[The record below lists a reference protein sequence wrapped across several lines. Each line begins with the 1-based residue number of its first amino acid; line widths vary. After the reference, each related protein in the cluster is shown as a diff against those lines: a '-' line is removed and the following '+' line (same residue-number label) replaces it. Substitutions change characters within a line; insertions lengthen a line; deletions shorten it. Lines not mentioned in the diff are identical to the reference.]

1 MRGATATLW
10 NVSTLNTFLCPGD
23 SIRVGQRSRAALLL
37 LDTGAVVRIDQLT
50 TLQILEAPQEGR
62 SLIDLLRGI
71 VHFFSRLPRSLE
83 VRTPF
88 VSAGVEGTEFVVA
101 VESDRTLVSV
111 FEGLV
116 RLTNPQG
123 SLVLGSNESGIALAG
138 QPPQLRVVARPRDAV
153 QWAIYYQPLLTPL
166 IDPSAPATA
175 LNLALRESLEAFNQ
189 DDLTGAFDRL
199 DGISEPDRNESF
211 YVYRAGLLLAVGRVE
226 EARSDLD
233 QALVLAPQSGDAYA
247 LRAVI
252 SIAQNN
258 PEQALV
264 NGRQAVT
271 RSPRSSAARIAL
283 SYSQQA
289 NFELEAARD
298 TLLQAVQ
305 DQPNDTLAWARL
317 AELWLSLGDLDRAL
331 EAAERS
337 ISVGPELARTQT
349 VLGFARL
356 TQIKLSDAKAAFEK
370 AIVLESESSLAR
382 LGLGLAKIRGGDLRE
397 GRLDMEIAAGLD
409 PNNAL
414 IRSYLGKAYFEE
426 KRDTLAKEQFDLARQ
441 LDPNDPTPYFYDAIR
456 KQTINQPVE
465 ALHDLQ
471 RSIELNDNRAVYRSR
486 LSLDEDLAAR
496 SASLGRIYRDLG
508 FEQVAL
514 VEGWRSVNADPS
526 DFSGHRFLADTYSV
540 LPRHEVA
547 RVSELLQ
554 SQLLQPVNITPL
566 QPQLAESNLF
576 ILSGAGSSQA
586 AFNEFNP
593 LFTRNR
599 IALQANAL
607 VGQNDTVGN
616 DFVFSGLQG
625 RVSYSVGQFHHETDG
640 FRENNDQ
647 NQDLYNAF
655 LQASLG
661 HKTSVQAEF
670 RHSDTER
677 GDLVLKF
684 DRDNFDPTLRQA
696 VKSNSVR
703 LGLHHAL
710 APHSDILVSY
720 IYRSARIDSEQL
732 PFGPSFPIKFETEE
746 DGYIAEVQHLFRS
759 DQFHVI
765 SGGGHFSSLQKDSS
779 LIFFPP
785 PQLSETDI
793 RHTNLYLYSLL
804 NYPRNVIWTLGAS
817 GDFFEGIL
825 GDRDQF
831 NPKLGMTWDLPS
843 NTTVRAAL
851 FRTLKRTLQSSLT
864 LEPTQV
870 AGFNQFF
877 DDTNSTQ
884 SWRWGVG
891 IDQKF
896 SQAVYGGVEFSR
908 RELDVP
914 FQSSAG
920 PILQADYEEN
930 LLRSYLY
937 WTLHPWLVARAE
949 FQYERFERDPRQV
962 GTDGFTELNTYR
974 VPLGI
979 NFFHPSGLSARLQG
993 TYVDQDGKFG
1003 DPRNAPVVPQD
1014 DQFGVVDLS
1023 VGYRL
1028 PKRWGLITLE
1038 IRNLFDKVFNF
1049 QDGIEGATGPPD
1061 PQISPERL
1069 IFARFTLAF

>member
-1 MRGATATLW
+1 
-10 NVSTLNTFLCPGD
+10 
-23 SIRVGQRSRAALLL
+23 VGQRSRAALLL

-123 SLVLGSNESGIALAG
+123 SLALARNQSGIARAG
-138 QPPQLRVVARPRDAV
+138 QRPQLDVVARPRDAV
-153 QWAIYYQPLLTPL
+153 QWTIYYQPILNSL

-175 LNLALRESLEAFNQ
+175 QTLALRESMEAFSQ
-189 DDLTGAFDRL
+189 GDLTGAFDRL
-199 DGISEPDRNESF
+199 DGLSEPDRNESF

-226 EARSDLD
+226 EARSDLNR
-233 QALVLAPQSGDAYA
+233 APDSAGSYA

-252 SIAQNN
+252 SIAQND
-258 PEQALV
+258 PDQALV
-264 NGRQAVT
+264 NGRQAVQ

-283 SYSQQA
+283 SYAQQA

-298 TLLQAVQ
+298 TLLQAVA

-317 AELWLSLGDLDRAL
+317 AELWLSLGDLGRAL
-331 EAAERS
+331 EAAETS
-337 ISVGPELARTQT
+337 ISVGPELGRTQT

-356 TQIKLSDAKAAFEK
+356 AQIKLSDAKASFER

-397 GRLDMEIAAGLD
+397 GRRDIEIAATLD
-409 PNNAL
+409 PNNSL

-426 KRDTLAKEQFDLARQ
+426 KRDTLAEEQLDLARQ

-486 LSLDEDLAAR
+486 LSLDGDLAAR

-514 VEGWRSVNADPS
+514 VEGWRSVNLDPS
-526 DFSGHRFLADTYSV
+526 DYSGHRFLADTYSA

-554 SQLLQPVNITPL
+554 SQLLQPVNMTPL

-576 ILSGAGSSQA
+576 ILSGAGSSQV

-616 DFVFSGLQG
+616 DFVFSGLYE
-625 RVSYSVGQFHHETDG
+625 RVSFSVGQFHHETDG

-661 HKTSVQAEF
+661 HRTSVQAEF

-703 LGLHHAL
+703 LGLHHSL
-710 APHSDILVSY
+710 APDSDILVSY
-720 IYRSARIDSEQL
+720 IYKSARIDSEQF
-732 PFGPSFPIKFETEE
+732 PFGPSLPIKLETEE

-759 DQFHVI
+759 DRFQMI
-765 SGGGHFSSLQKDSS
+765 SGGGHFSSLQENSS
-779 LIFFPP
+779 LFLFPP
-785 PQLSETDI
+785 AQLSEIDV

-817 GDFFEGIL
+817 GDFFEGFL

-831 NPKLGMTWDLPS
+831 NPKLGMTWDLASDPDRS
-843 NTTVRAAL
+843 RATTVRAAI

-896 SQAVYGGVEFSR
+896 SEAVYGGVEYSG

-914 FQSSAG
+914 FSSAG
-920 PILQADYEEN
+920 SVLQADYEES
-930 LLRSYLY
+930 LIRSYLY
-937 WTLHPWLVARAE
+937 WTLHSWVVARAE

-979 NFFHPSGLSARLQG
+979 NFFHPLGLSAGLQG
-993 TYVDQDGKFG
+993 TYVNQDGKFG
-1003 DPRNAPVVPQD
+1003 DPRNAPVVPAD
-1014 DQFGVVDLS
+1014 DQFWVVDLS

-1028 PKRWGLITLE
+1028 PQRWGLITLE

-1069 IFARFTLAF
+1069 IFGRFTLAF